1 MPGPFCTNV
10 PPCSPSLVG
19 AVPSRRAGRA
29 YRRTAAIG
37 QNRNIGSTA
46 PPQVTMATSTPRGR
60 RLRVYLVE
68 DSSIIVG
75 LLRDLLAVDPAI
87 EVVGEST
94 NAKTAIAGITALVP
108 DVAVIDIALE
118 DSSGFDVLRAL
129 SKLSTS
135 VPTTLVVLSNFATER
150 YRAEAARLGADYF
163 FDKNGEILDLLKTLT
178 AIAERDGSPSDS
190 LL

>member
-1 MPGPFCTNV
+1 M
-10 PPCSPSLVG
+10 
-19 AVPSRRAGRA
+19 
-29 YRRTAAIG
+29 
-37 QNRNIGSTA
+37 
-46 PPQVTMATSTPRGR
+46 
-60 RLRVYLVE
+60 YLVE

-94 NAKTAIAGITALVP
+94 NAKTAIAGITAQVP

>member
-1 MPGPFCTNV
+1 
-10 PPCSPSLVG
+10 
-19 AVPSRRAGRA
+19 
-29 YRRTAAIG
+29 
-37 QNRNIGSTA
+37 
-46 PPQVTMATSTPRGR
+46 
-60 RLRVYLVE
+60 VYLVE
-68 DSSIIVG
+68 DSTIIVG

-94 NAKTAIAGITALVP
+94 NAKPAIAGITAQVP

-129 SKLSTS
+129 SKLSNS
-135 VPTTLVVLSNFATER
+135 IPTTLIVLSNFATER
-150 YRAEAARLGADYF
+150 YRAEASRLGADYF

-178 AIAERDGSPSDS
+178 ALAERDDSPSDS

>member
-1 MPGPFCTNV
+1 
-10 PPCSPSLVG
+10 
-19 AVPSRRAGRA
+19 
-29 YRRTAAIG
+29 
-37 QNRNIGSTA
+37 
-46 PPQVTMATSTPRGR
+46 MATSKPRGR

>member
-1 MPGPFCTNV
+1 M
-10 PPCSPSLVG
+10 
-19 AVPSRRAGRA
+19 
-29 YRRTAAIG
+29 
-37 QNRNIGSTA
+37 
-46 PPQVTMATSTPRGR
+46 
-60 RLRVYLVE
+60 RVYLVE
-68 DSSIIVG
+68 DSTIIVG

-129 SKLSTS
+129 SKLATS
-135 VPTTLVVLSNFATER
+135 VPSTLIVLSNFATER

-178 AIAERDGSPSDS
+178 AIAERDDSPSNS
-190 LL
+190 VL

>member
-1 MPGPFCTNV
+1 M
-10 PPCSPSLVG
+10 
-19 AVPSRRAGRA
+19 
-29 YRRTAAIG
+29 
-37 QNRNIGSTA
+37 
-46 PPQVTMATSTPRGR
+46 
-60 RLRVYLVE
+60 YLVE

-135 VPTTLVVLSNFATER
+135 VPTTLVVLSTFATER
-150 YRAEAARLGADYF
+150 YRAEAARSS
-163 FDKNGEILDLLKTLT
+163 TSS
-178 AIAERDGSPSDS
+178 RR
-190 LL
+190 

>member
-1 MPGPFCTNV
+1 
-10 PPCSPSLVG
+10 
-19 AVPSRRAGRA
+19 
-29 YRRTAAIG
+29 
-37 QNRNIGSTA
+37 
-46 PPQVTMATSTPRGR
+46 
-60 RLRVYLVE
+60 VYLVE

-129 SKLSTS
+129 SKLATS

>member
-1 MPGPFCTNV
+1 
-10 PPCSPSLVG
+10 
-19 AVPSRRAGRA
+19 
-29 YRRTAAIG
+29 
-37 QNRNIGSTA
+37 
-46 PPQVTMATSTPRGR
+46 
-60 RLRVYLVE
+60 VYLVE

-178 AIAERDGSPSDS
+178 AIAECDGSPSDS

>member
-1 MPGPFCTNV
+1 
-10 PPCSPSLVG
+10 
-19 AVPSRRAGRA
+19 
-29 YRRTAAIG
+29 
-37 QNRNIGSTA
+37 
-46 PPQVTMATSTPRGR
+46 MANSKPRGR

-68 DSSIIVG
+68 DSTIIVG

-129 SKLSTS
+129 SKLATS
-135 VPTTLVVLSNFATER
+135 VPTRLIVLSNFATER

-178 AIAERDGSPSDS
+178 AIAERDDSPTDS

>member
-1 MPGPFCTNV
+1 
-10 PPCSPSLVG
+10 
-19 AVPSRRAGRA
+19 
-29 YRRTAAIG
+29 
-37 QNRNIGSTA
+37 
-46 PPQVTMATSTPRGR
+46 MATTKPRGR

-68 DSSIIVG
+68 DSTIIVG

-94 NAKTAIAGITALVP
+94 NAKTAIAGITAQVP

>member
-1 MPGPFCTNV
+1 
-10 PPCSPSLVG
+10 
-19 AVPSRRAGRA
+19 
-29 YRRTAAIG
+29 
-37 QNRNIGSTA
+37 
-46 PPQVTMATSTPRGR
+46 
-60 RLRVYLVE
+60 
-68 DSSIIVG
+68 
-75 LLRDLLAVDPAI
+75 
-87 EVVGEST
+87 
-94 NAKTAIAGITALVP
+94 VP